1 MHFKVLEGHDPGDVP
16 PIGLAPS
23 DPEHVVGEGL
33 SEDEIL
39 DLRLLIQ
46 LFWRGGRDLQLGT
59 ESEEIIAICT
69 LFCRDQNVKKVAF
82 SSSDSP
88 IDGSQG

>member
-1 MHFKVLEGHDPGDVP
+1 MHFKILERHDPGDVP
-16 PIGLAPS
+16 PVGQAPL
-23 DPEHVVGEGL
+23 DPEHMVGEGL
-33 SEDEIL
+33 AEDEIL

-46 LFWRGGRDLQLGT
+46 LFWRGRRDFQLGT
-59 ESEEIIAICT
+59 ESEEIIAI
-69 LFCRDQNVKKVAF
+69 CRDQNVKKVAF

>member
-33 SEDEIL
+33 AEDEIL

-46 LFWRGGRDLQLGT
+46 LFWRGRRDFQLGT
-59 ESEEIIAICT
+59 ESEEIAFRT
-69 LFCRDQNVKKVAF
+69 DQNVKKVAF
-82 SSSDSP
+82 TFSDSP